1 MFEKKRTIAK
11 TAGDGDETI
20 TEIEKK
26 TVDALSAAF
35 DVFKRPMIVTDR
47 DGKIIVFN
55 KDCQCIT
62 GCYASQVVGKTFDS
76 LPFLSSPDKPQESGR
91 HVSNWYTIDGS
102 IVSIRWDV
110 SAIDLGDNKLTLHRG
125 LSESNVSAKSKIE
138 SLQDRLNE
146 SLERYVRLTE
156 SFQNGIFIISN
167 YRLVYVNHACETMT
181 GFTREELLSMDPFN
195 LLVKED
201 RAMAIERFRQ
211 KVEQGEAEKIEYL
224 RINKKNGETA
234 IWKYSLIS
242 DTINGEPSMIVTV
255 SDITDLVNTKAKVEQ
270 TNQIL
275 ETILENLHDVVFVKD
290 REGRITFFRWSYLDE
305 FGKNDVSHIGKT
317 IFDLEVEP
325 QASRIEACRIE
336 CQTTG
341 KPCSYVKHVK
351 EGHKTFDF
359 RVTMSP
365 IRDFKG
371 EITGVIGVGR
381 DMTEQ
386 LAVQSKA
393 EELEK
398 RLSVIASAITDIIF
412 QTDGNIIKY
421 VSPSVSLYGH
431 DPEKLAGRSIT
442 ELFGSDFLK
451 HSIESGTHSFELE
464 TSDNGSLKHDFEI
477 RLIKGQNGT
486 IGVARNISE
495 RKNFE
500 KAKRNFL
507 RSVAHE
513 IRNPLTL
520 ILGYSELLMS
530 LTGDDPNLHNM
541 VQIINDAAESEK
553 KRLNEFFDLD
563 KTTIEYNFEISGI
576 SNALG
581 SLCIKLLML
590 ISKTVRNRYNSDQA
604 NFSYTIDPALRGEN
618 MSLDF
623 GRFSEIFENLAV
635 NSVKYSPKDRMD
647 IRFDATLDGKFLVI
661 RFSDKGIGIPENEL
675 ANIFKPFHQVKH
687 GGQELEG
694 LGLGLANVLM
704 HVEAHGGNISVE
716 SRVDQ
721 GSTFIIKFPLFM

>member
-1 MFEKKRTIAK
+1 MLEKKRTIARK
-11 TAGDGDETI
+11 SGYGETI
-20 TEIEKK
+20 TEMDQK

-35 DVFKRPMIVTDR
+35 DVFKKPMIVTNR

-62 GCYASQVVGKTFDS
+62 GCSVSLVEGKTFDS
-76 LPFLSSPDKPQESGR
+76 LPFLSSPDKPLESGR
-91 HVSNWYTIDGS
+91 HVSYWFTIDGS
-102 IVSIRWDV
+102 IVSIQWDV
-110 SAIDLGDNKLTLHRG
+110 SAIDLGDRKLTLHRG
-125 LSESNVSAKSKIE
+125 LNESCVSRRSKIE

-195 LLVKED
+195 LVIKED
-201 RAMAIERFRQ
+201 RALATERFRQ

-234 IWKYSLIS
+234 IWKYSLIA

-275 ETILENLHDVVFVKD
+275 ETILETLHDVVFVKD
-290 REGRITFFRWSYLDE
+290 REGKITFFRWSYLDE
-305 FGKNDVSHIGKT
+305 FGKNDSSRIGKT
-317 IFDLEVEP
+317 VFDLEAEP
-325 QASRIEACRIE
+325 QASMIEACRIE

-341 KPCSYVKHVK
+341 KPCSYIRNVK
-351 EGHKTFDF
+351 EGDKTFDF
-359 RVTMSP
+359 KVAMSP
-365 IRDFKG
+365 IRDSKG

-386 LAVQSKA
+386 LAAQSKA
-393 EELEK
+393 EELEN
-398 RLSVIASAITDIIF
+398 RLSTIASAITDIIF

-431 DPEKLAGRSIT
+431 DPEKLVGGSIT

-451 HSIESGTHSFELE
+451 HSIESGTHSFEIE
-464 TSDNGSLKHDFEI
+464 TWEKGNLRHDFEI

-500 KAKRNFL
+500 KAKRHFL

-530 LTGDDPNLHNM
+530 LTGNDRNLHNM

-581 SLCIKLLML
+581 SLCTKLLML
-590 ISKTVRNRYNSDQA
+590 ISKTVRNRYNYDQA
-604 NFSYTIDPALRGEN
+604 NFSYTIDPALRGKN
-618 MSLDF
+618 MSFDF

-647 IRFDATLDGKFLVI
+647 IRFDATLNGNFLVI
-661 RFSDKGIGIPENEL
+661 RFSDRGIGMPENEL

-687 GGQELEG
+687 GGLEPEG

-704 HVEAHGGNISVE
+704 HVEAHGGKISVE
-716 SRVDQ
+716 SQVDQ
-721 GSTFIIKFPLFM
+721 GSTFILKFPLFM